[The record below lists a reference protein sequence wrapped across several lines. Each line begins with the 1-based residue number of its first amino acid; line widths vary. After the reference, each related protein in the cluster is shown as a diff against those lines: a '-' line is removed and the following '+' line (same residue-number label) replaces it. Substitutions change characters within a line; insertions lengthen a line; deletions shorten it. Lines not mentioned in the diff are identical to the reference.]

1 MPLLSR
7 YCPPLKGLQTV
18 FFPSLLT
25 SQMKKLRIP
34 AAFAQSAVILATAF
48 SSMAMAQN
56 LAIVNGKP
64 VPSSRMQAM
73 ERQLAATGQTVDD
86 TIRTQLKQEIINR
99 EVLLQAAEARGLQ
112 KTQAF
117 ADQMELARQSVLIR
131 ALFTDIESET
141 PVDEAAIK
149 AEYDRIANSPE
160 ATEYRASHILVAA
173 EEQAND
179 LTAKLAAGADFAA
192 MAKEFSSDPGSGA
205 QGGDLN
211 FASANSYV
219 PEFSKAMVELTVGQ
233 TTKAPVKSQFGWHII
248 RLTDKRKRELPPLA
262 EVQEA
267 IGKQLRE
274 NILSRAQNDLLN
286 KAKIE

>member
-1 MPLLSR
+1 
-7 YCPPLKGLQTV
+7 
-18 FFPSLLT
+18 
-25 SQMKKLRIP
+25 MKKLRIP

-160 ATEYRASHILVAA
+160 ATEYRASHILVAT

-192 MAKEFSSDPGSGA
+192 MAQEFSTDPGSGA

-219 PEFSKAMVELTVGQ
+219 PEFSKAMVDLTVGQ

>member
-7 YCPPLKGLQTV
+7 YCPPLKGMQTV

-149 AEYDRIANSPE
+149 TEYDRIANSPE
-160 ATEYRASHILVAA
+160 ATEYRASHILVAT

-219 PEFSKAMVELTVGQ
+219 PEFSKAMVDLTVGQ

>member
-1 MPLLSR
+1 MQLLSR

-160 ATEYRASHILVAA
+160 ATEYRASHILVATK
-173 EEQAND
+173 EQAND

-192 MAKEFSSDPGSGA
+192 MAKEFSTDPGSGA

-219 PEFSKAMVELTVGQ
+219 PEFSKAMVDLTVGQ
-233 TTKAPVKSQFGWHII
+233 TTAAPVKSQFGWHII

>member
-86 TIRTQLKQEIINR
+86 TISTQLKQEIINR

-160 ATEYRASHILVAA
+160 ATEYRASHILVAT

-192 MAKEFSSDPGSGA
+192 MAKEFSTDPGSGA

-219 PEFSKAMVELTVGQ
+219 PEFSKAMVDLTVGQ

>member
-1 MPLLSR
+1 
-7 YCPPLKGLQTV
+7 LQTV

-160 ATEYRASHILVAA
+160 ATEYRASHILVAT

-192 MAKEFSSDPGSGA
+192 MAKEFSTDPGSGA

-219 PEFSKAMVELTVGQ
+219 PEFSKAMVDLTVGQ

>member
-1 MPLLSR
+1 
-7 YCPPLKGLQTV
+7 LQTV

-160 ATEYRASHILVAA
+160 ATEYRASHILVAT

-219 PEFSKAMVELTVGQ
+219 PEFSKAMVDLTVGQ

>member
-7 YCPPLKGLQTV
+7 YCPPFKGLQTV
-18 FFPSLLT
+18 FIPSLLT

-160 ATEYRASHILVAA
+160 ATEYRASHILVAT

-192 MAKEFSSDPGSGA
+192 MAKEFSTDPGSGA

-219 PEFSKAMVELTVGQ
+219 PEFSKAMVDLTVGQ

>member
-7 YCPPLKGLQTV
+7 YCPPFKGLQTV

-160 ATEYRASHILVAA
+160 ATEYRASHILVAT

-192 MAKEFSSDPGSGA
+192 MAKEFSTDPGSGA

-219 PEFSKAMVELTVGQ
+219 PEFSKAMVDLTVGQ

>member
-7 YCPPLKGLQTV
+7 YCPPLKGLQTA

-160 ATEYRASHILVAA
+160 ATEYRASHILVAT

-192 MAKEFSSDPGSGA
+192 MAKEFSTDPGSGA

-219 PEFSKAMVELTVGQ
+219 PEFSKAMVDLTVGQ

>member
-1 MPLLSR
+1 
-7 YCPPLKGLQTV
+7 
-18 FFPSLLT
+18 
-25 SQMKKLRIP
+25 MKKLRIP

-160 ATEYRASHILVAA
+160 ATEYSASHILVAT

-192 MAKEFSSDPGSGA
+192 MAKEFSTDPGSGA

-219 PEFSKAMVELTVGQ
+219 PEFSKAMVDLTVGQ

>member
-160 ATEYRASHILVAA
+160 ATEYRASHILVAT

-192 MAKEFSSDPGSGA
+192 MAKEFSTDPGSGA

-219 PEFSKAMVELTVGQ
+219 PEFSKAMVDLTVGQ

-248 RLTDKRKRELPPLA
+248 RLTYKRKRELPPLA

>member
-1 MPLLSR
+1 M
-7 YCPPLKGLQTV
+7 V
-18 FFPSLLT
+18 
-25 SQMKKLRIP
+25 
-34 AAFAQSAVILATAF
+34 AT
-48 SSMAMAQN
+48 
-56 LAIVNGKP
+56 
-64 VPSSRMQAM
+64 
-73 ERQLAATGQTVDD
+73 
-86 TIRTQLKQEIINR
+86 
-99 EVLLQAAEARGLQ
+99 
-112 KTQAF
+112 
-117 ADQMELARQSVLIR
+117 
-131 ALFTDIESET
+131 
-141 PVDEAAIK
+141 
-149 AEYDRIANSPE
+149 
-160 ATEYRASHILVAA
+160 

-192 MAKEFSSDPGSGA
+192 MAKEFSTDPGSGA

-219 PEFSKAMVELTVGQ
+219 PEFSKAMVDLTVGQ

-274 NILSRAQNDLLN
+274 SILSRAQNDLLN